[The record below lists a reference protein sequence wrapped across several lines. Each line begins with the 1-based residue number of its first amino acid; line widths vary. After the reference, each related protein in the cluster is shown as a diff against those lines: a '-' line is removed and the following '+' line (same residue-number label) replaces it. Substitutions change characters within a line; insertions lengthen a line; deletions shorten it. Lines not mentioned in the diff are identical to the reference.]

1 MSRNFTGD
9 LGDGK
14 LGDVRVIYHIVRAGL
29 FIWSPKGLF
38 TGSERTPKT
47 FRISWNWYRHQWD
60 SGSGFADEDFNAFN
74 GMRRFHVTQNTIL
87 LKWFHRRNL
96 IFNLEYDIY
105 NFNKMKSPAGTTDDL
120 AAEARKL
127 MGFLSTGGT
136 YQAIILG
143 ARFNF

>member
-14 LGDVRVIYHIVRAGL
+14 LGDVRVMYHIVRAGL

-60 SGSGFADEDFNAFN
+60 SGSGFATRNEFD
-74 GMRRFHVTQNTIL
+74 GMRRYHVTQNTIL
-87 LKWFHRRNL
+87 LKWFHRSNL
-96 IFNLEYDIY
+96 IWNLEYDIY
-105 NFNKMKSPAGTTDDL
+105 NFNKMKGGG
-120 AAEARKL
+120 AAADARQL